1 MIVVLQTLRSH
12 GCRGAFKYLRLFSR
26 SVSEVLDMLASGLT
40 PLEILHDFPDLNI
53 EDIRACIEF
62 AADRDRDLF
71 GE

>member
-1 MIVVLQTLRSH
+1 
-12 GCRGAFKYLRLFSR
+12 
-26 SVSEVLDMLASGLT
+26 LT